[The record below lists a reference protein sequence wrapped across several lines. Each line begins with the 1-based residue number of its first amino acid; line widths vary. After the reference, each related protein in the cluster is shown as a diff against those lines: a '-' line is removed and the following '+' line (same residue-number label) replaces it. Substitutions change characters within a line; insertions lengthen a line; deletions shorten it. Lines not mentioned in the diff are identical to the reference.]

1 MPMGGTVVPAAFCT
15 EIRVLTSHCKYHVYP
30 SLRYD
35 LYRTA
40 LPSPGFYPEISGFF
54 EAVGIFLGFL
64 FEKVNLGIFLGFF
77 RKRSSKFRNG
87 FFCKID

>member
-1 MPMGGTVVPAAFCT
+1 MFNLSESNVTAWFVNDVILCK
-15 EIRVLTSHCKYHVYP
+15 HCAIPKRP
-30 SLRYD
+30 I
-35 LYRTA
+35 A

-54 EAVGIFLGFL
+54 EAVGIFWGFL

-77 RKRSSKFRNG
+77 RKGSSKFRNG

>member
-1 MPMGGTVVPAAFCT
+1 VFPQTKLLYVF
-15 EIRVLTSHCKYHVYP
+15 IVLSPCKP
-30 SLRYD
+30 
-35 LYRTA
+35 A

-77 RKRSSKFRNG
+77 RKGSSKFRNG
-87 FFCKID
+87 YFCKID